1 MKQRET
7 TQLQDEDRSVS
18 LYRRSAAQRGC
29 LASPMQIKSLVI

>member
-18 LYRRSAAQRGC
+18 LYRRSAAQRGVVLLHLC
-29 LASPMQIKSLVI
+29 KLNRS